1 MRIWSRERSGVS
13 VRARR
18 TEGDF
23 PHTRRRSVLACG
35 ATTTTCCFTLLLGAI
50 GGVTGLVMGL
60 VKAART
66 HSELEN
72 PYAAFVVGAVRF
84 LLLAAAYGVAGILI
98 GAAIGFGI
106 DYIFIFHR

>member
-1 MRIWSRERSGVS
+1 MRELSSLERSS

-23 PHTRRRSVLACG
+23 PHTRRRSVRLACC
-35 ATTTTCCFTLLLGAI
+35 TTTTCCFTLLLGAI

-60 VKAART
+60 VKATRI
-66 HSELEN
+66 HSEIEN
-72 PYAAFVVGAVRF
+72 PYAAFVVGAVR
-84 LLLAAAYGVAGILI
+84 LLLLVAAYGVAGMLI

-106 DYIFIFHR
+106 DFIFIFHH